1 MSTNYKWT
9 IPRRNV
15 WPKTGLCRCLTT
27 GQSTTQL
34 YSRTEKGWIV
44 FFFFFFFN
52 HVLPGGWEFSFTIC
66 FKNVFLQCQSVVEHY
81 ISEVPWQ
88 PRCYC
93 MSVVGILGLQYQ
105 WQENWNI
112 ESIIIQSNLN
122 NFPIYLKGKVKLVQF

>member
-1 MSTNYKWT
+1 MNHSKEECLAKDRDCADVRLLAKVQHNCTA
-9 IPRRNV
+9 
-15 WPKTGLCRCLTT
+15 GLKKAELC
-27 GQSTTQL
+27 
-34 YSRTEKGWIV
+34 
-44 FFFFFFFN
+44 FFFFFFN